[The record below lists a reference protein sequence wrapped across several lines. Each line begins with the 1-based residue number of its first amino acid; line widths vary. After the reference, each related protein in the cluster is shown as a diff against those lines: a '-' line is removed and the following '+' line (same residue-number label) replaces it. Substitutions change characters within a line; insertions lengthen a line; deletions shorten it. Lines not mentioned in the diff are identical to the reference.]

1 LSGRRPSI
9 KDGAGFQTE
18 CKENTKANAHGK
30 DFPQFVKGKAPMVH
44 YNDAYIIYPKN
55 YCAKNVHANNA
66 KNAHVHHS
74 HTSHT
79 KASHCRHFNSHA
91 KISQMPKKKT
101 KTGPH
106 MYLHTFYASYVLT
119 NKSSEVVAKY
129 VGPRYK
135 TPRLVFGSSRCL
147 LLMSKDPRP
156 FRYLKT
162 RPKLFV

>member
-1 LSGRRPSI
+1 MTCGASGIQGMSI
-9 KDGAGFQTE
+9 FFSGIQGI
-18 CKENTKANAHGK
+18 G
-30 DFPQFVKGKAPMVH
+30 P
-44 YNDAYIIYPKN
+44 
-55 YCAKNVHANNA
+55 
-66 KNAHVHHS
+66 
-74 HTSHT
+74 
-79 KASHCRHFNSHA
+79 FNSHA

-119 NKSSEVVAKY
+119 NKYSEVVAKY